1 MSRLG
6 WYSLFSLSGIAFIL
20 GSCLMLVE
28 EQNKRLQHDLKAAH
42 QESAASEMR
51 KQELLIEL
59 NSLASKSNLVNSAH
73 EDLGMV
79 GYEPASIVYLREKP
93 SE

>member
-6 WYSLFSLSGIAFIL
+6 WYSLYVLSGVTFLL
-20 GSCLMLVE
+20 GSYLMLIE
-28 EQNKRLQHDLKAAH
+28 EQNKQLQHNLKAAH
-42 QESAASEMR
+42 QESATLEMR

-59 NSLASKSNLVNSAH
+59 NSMASKSNLVSSADK
-73 EDLGMV
+73 ELGMV
-79 GYEPASIVYLREKP
+79 GYEPASIIYLREKD